1 MAEQTEAPMRRRI
14 DLFGLIFGLGGLLMA
29 GYVLSNGAFW
39 FDFRWALG
47 GTAILVGL
55 VLLTNSLRRRSR

>member
-1 MAEQTEAPMRRRI
+1 MRRRI
-14 DLFGLIFGLGGLLMA
+14 DPVGLMFGIGGGLMA
-29 GYVLSNGAFW
+29 AYILSNGTFW

-47 GTAILVGL
+47 GTAIVVGL